1 MRKGYPIALKNGIS
15 GSIFRYRCN
24 FQYVKNKKRQRIR
37 ILRQKKPNRK
47 PERKPERKQNRKTKR
62 KTKRKTNKKHI
73 EKNMY
78 TEGL

>member
-1 MRKGYPIALKNGIS
+1 MRKGYPIALKKGIS

-24 FQYVKNKKRQRIR
+24 FQYVKNKKRQRNR
-37 ILRQKKPNRK
+37 ILRHKKPNRK
-47 PERKPERKQNRKTKR
+47 PERKPNRKTKR
-62 KTKRKTNKKHI
+62 KTYKKHI

>member
-1 MRKGYPIALKNGIS
+1 MRKGYPIALKKGIS

-24 FQYVKNKKRQRIR
+24 FQYVKNKKRQRNR
-37 ILRQKKPNRK
+37 ILRHKKPNRK
-47 PERKPERKQNRKTKR
+47 LERKPNRKTKR
-62 KTKRKTNKKHI
+62 KTYKKYV

>member
-24 FQYVKNKKRQRIR
+24 FQYVKNKKRQRNR
-37 ILRQKKPNRK
+37 ILRHKKPNRK
-47 PERKPERKQNRKTKR
+47 PKRKPKRKPNKKTKR
-62 KTKRKTNKKHI
+62 KTYKKRI

>member
-24 FQYVKNKKRQRIR
+24 FQYVKNKKRQRNR
-37 ILRQKKPNRK
+37 ILRHKKPNRK
-47 PERKPERKQNRKTKR
+47 PKRKPNKKTKR
-62 KTKRKTNKKHI
+62 KTYKKRI

>member
-1 MRKGYPIALKNGIS
+1 MRKAYPIALKNGIS

-24 FQYVKNKKRQRIR
+24 FQYVKNKKRQRNR
-37 ILRQKKPNRK
+37 ILRHKKPNRK
-47 PERKPERKQNRKTKR
+47 PKRKPKRKPNKKTKR
-62 KTKRKTNKKHI
+62 KTYKKRI

>member
-24 FQYVKNKKRQRIR
+24 FQYVKNKKRQRNR
-37 ILRQKKPNRK
+37 ILRHKKPNRK
-47 PERKPERKQNRKTKR
+47 PERKPNRKTKR
-62 KTKRKTNKKHI
+62 KTKRKTYKKHV

>member
-1 MRKGYPIALKNGIS
+1 MRKAYPIALKNGIS

-24 FQYVKNKKRQRIR
+24 FQYVKNKKRQRNR

-47 PERKPERKQNRKTKR
+47 PERKPNRKTKR
-62 KTKRKTNKKHI
+62 KTKRKTYKKHI

>member
-24 FQYVKNKKRQRIR
+24 FQYVKNKKRQRNR
-37 ILRQKKPNRK
+37 ILRHKKPNRK
-47 PERKPERKQNRKTKR
+47 PERKPNRKTKSKTKR
-62 KTKRKTNKKHI
+62 KTYKKHI

>member
-1 MRKGYPIALKNGIS
+1 MRKGYPIALKKGIS

-24 FQYVKNKKRQRIR
+24 FQYVKNKKRQRNR
-37 ILRQKKPNRK
+37 ILRHKKPNRK
-47 PERKPERKQNRKTKR
+47 PERKPNRKTKSKTKSKTKR
-62 KTKRKTNKKHI
+62 KTYKKHI

>member
-24 FQYVKNKKRQRIR
+24 FQYVKNKKRQRNR
-37 ILRQKKPNRK
+37 ILRHKKPNRK
-47 PERKPERKQNRKTKR
+47 PERKPERKPSRKTKR
-62 KTKRKTNKKHI
+62 KTYKKHI

>member
-1 MRKGYPIALKNGIS
+1 MRKAYPIALKNGIS

-24 FQYVKNKKRQRIR
+24 FQYVKNKKRQRNR

-47 PERKPERKQNRKTKR
+47 PERKPNRKTKR
-62 KTKRKTNKKHI
+62 KTKRKTYKKHI

-78 TEGL
+78 AEGL

>member
-1 MRKGYPIALKNGIS
+1 MRKGYPIALKKGIS

-24 FQYVKNKKRQRIR
+24 FQYVKNKKRQRNR
-37 ILRQKKPNRK
+37 ILRHKKPNRK
-47 PERKPERKQNRKTKR
+47 PERKPNRKTKSKTKR
-62 KTKRKTNKKHI
+62 KTYKKHI

>member
-24 FQYVKNKKRQRIR
+24 FQYVKNKKRQRNR
-37 ILRQKKPNRK
+37 ILRHKKPNRK
-47 PERKPERKQNRKTKR
+47 PKRKPKRKPNKKTKR
-62 KTKRKTNKKHI
+62 KTYKKHI

>member
-24 FQYVKNKKRQRIR
+24 FQYVKNKKRQRNR

-47 PERKPERKQNRKTKR
+47 PERKPNRKTKR
-62 KTKRKTNKKHI
+62 KTKRKTYKKHI

>member
-15 GSIFRYRCN
+15 GNIFRYRCN
-24 FQYVKNKKRQRIR
+24 FQYVKNKKRQRNR
-37 ILRQKKPNRK
+37 ILRHKKP
-47 PERKPERKQNRKTKR
+47 NRKTKR
-62 KTKRKTNKKHI
+62 KTKRKTYKKHI

>member
-24 FQYVKNKKRQRIR
+24 FQYVKNKKRQRNR
-37 ILRQKKPNRK
+37 ILRHKKP
-47 PERKPERKQNRKTKR
+47 NRKTKR
-62 KTKRKTNKKHI
+62 KTKRKTYKKHI